1 MNKNLYRVIFNRA
14 RGQLMVVPEIAG
26 AHSAGG
32 SSRVSSGAGHTLSQ
46 LIAGLKPLTLLT
58 SMALGLLAI
67 SLPVQADIVAD
78 HSAPGNQ
85 QPTVIGSANGTPQV
99 NIQTPSAA
107 GVSRN
112 TYSQFDVDNRGA
124 ILNNS
129 AAPVQT
135 QLGGYVDGNP
145 QVIHGGA
152 KIILNE
158 VNSRN
163 PSQLNGYVEVAGQ
176 KAQVVIANPSGIT
189 CDGCGF
195 INANRATLTTGT
207 PNLVNGQLEGYNVQQ
222 GNVTIQGRGMDSSQ
236 QSYTDIIAQSVNVNA
251 GVWANELN
259 VVTGKNKV
267 SADTSQ
273 IEKQGGNDA
282 TSPQFSVDV
291 AALGGMY
298 ANTIRMVGTENG
310 VGVRNAGHIGT
321 QAGSVVLTADGRIE
335 NSGTISSAQNLT
347 VTTTEGLTN
356 SGTLFGKNQVQL
368 SAQGDMVNT
377 GSGQIGA
384 NGQLDVTTQGN
395 LTSQGVIAAD
405 GNTTVSSR
413 RKLNNSGTLSSGQAL
428 RVSASSIDNSGTVQG
443 KGRTAIST
451 PGYINQ
457 TASGKISSGGFLSI
471 DSGDWMTSYGS
482 IYSADAASLGIQNAL
497 LNAGTLDTGLGLSL
511 SASHINNTGAIYAGG
526 DVQAQSRSNLLNS
539 GTLGSDRDITLNA
552 AGEFSSNNTIYAKGN
567 TRLTAGSTVSNNGT
581 LAADGL
587 LSLTTPGALYNNGT
601 MYSKGNLSLTAN
613 QSVTSYGSIGAD
625 GELNLNTYGALF
637 NNQMLYG
644 KGQTTLNTGGDVTN
658 HGVIGSDSRLSLT
671 TPGMLLNT
679 GTLYSGDAMSVAA
692 NGRMTN
698 SGTINSGSDLS
709 LTTQNA
715 LYNSNTLYAKGHASF
730 NVAGA
735 MTNDGTLGADRNL
748 TLSAGGD
755 ILNNGTLYSQG
766 AGKYLTDGSFTNNH
780 LVRSEDMLSVD
791 ASRNILN
798 DADIYAFAGLDFSA
812 GQRIDNH
819 AQLYSGGT
827 LNLHAIGDIS
837 NTSTLAALNDIV
849 LSTHYFSNGGNAL
862 LAAGVQNNGQLANTG
877 DITILSTQSVDLQG
891 QTLASGTLNV
901 DANGINLADG
911 LVSAGAANLQAHSG
925 DINTNLAQLYVNNAF
940 NAQTTGHW
948 SNLGGQLYAGDM
960 HLNAGSLTNDAAG
973 VISAQSTNLTLSG
986 LLSNR
991 GLIDGLLTRLQAN
1004 QIDNYGTGRIYGT
1017 WLGLQADVINNREEG
1032 GTAATIA
1039 GRETLDMGVGT
1050 LNNYTHS
1057 LIFSGGN
1064 MSIGRLLDENGNA
1077 TGMGGVL
1084 NNHSATIE
1092 ALGDLKLSMGGVNNV
1107 NDNFKTEVQRIST
1120 ESIYQY
1126 RVEGGVNY
1134 YRPDEVSF
1142 YKDEIPHIITPE
1154 NANGKDTYYSY
1165 DYIRTIDETVI
1176 TETDP
1181 AKILAGGNLLI
1192 TADTVTNDK
1201 SQIVAGNV
1209 LNIEANTLNNVE
1221 VIGERFINDV
1231 GTEIKY
1237 SRKKNKGTDSQR
1249 KSESDYAPP
1258 TQIQSITL
1266 KPSETLSYVQPAGS
1280 GALINA
1286 RQEGSAPNGTINGI
1300 NIERVSI
1307 QVAGVDGM
1315 QDVSVVTRP
1324 PSLNLALPNTSLYQ
1338 INPAVGG
1345 RYLIETDPKFTQ
1357 YKTWL
1362 GSDYMYSRLQA
1373 DPNNVHKRLGD
1384 GYYEQTLIREQ
1395 VINLT
1400 GMRFLS
1406 GYSSDEEQYM
1416 ALMNSGVEFA
1426 QKYHLSLGIALTPEQ
1441 MANLTSDIVWLVSR
1455 DVTLPDGTVQTVLV
1469 PQVYAMVRPQDI
1481 DGSGALLSG
1490 KQVNLQLTSDLVNQG
1505 RILAGDNLN
1514 VLAQNIQNMGGS
1526 ISGNNVAL
1534 LANNDINNIG
1544 GLMQGFDSLRLQA
1557 GNDINLLTTTRS
1569 NGSGTIINQV
1579 AGAVVH
1585 NDGGLLTMKAG
1596 NDINLTAAQVINNGQ
1611 DGQTVISAGHDLNLN
1626 TVNVSDSRSARF
1638 DSDNHYTLTHTQDV
1652 GTQISAAG
1660 NVTLLAD
1667 NDVVAKAA
1675 NVEAGGHLQV
1685 SAGHDIQILAG
1696 ESTVSLDERTKISG
1710 SGGSGMSKVT
1720 EVREITLD
1728 HHNAEAS
1735 SLSGDSVSLKAEN
1748 DLLVSGSQVVGTHDV
1763 ALAAGN
1769 NLTVTAAQE
1778 TEDERYFSQKTKSG
1792 LMSSGGIGATVGTID
1807 EKSTQTTHRISNL
1820 GSTVGSTEGSVSLVA
1835 GNDLSIKGSDVIAQQ
1850 DISLTGK
1857 NVTIESVENQTS
1869 IHDKYER
1876 TQSGMTVA
1884 LSGAAGS
1891 ALNAAVTEA
1900 KQAQDTQDSKIK
1912 ALQEIKA
1919 ALSAVQAVQAG
1930 MMDLPDSSEGFVG
1943 ISISGGT
1950 QHTESTTDT
1959 KIRAAQGSAIAAGN
1973 NLSIT
1978 ATGSGEKGVDG
1989 DITIKGSAI
1998 NAGNNMILDAN
2009 RDVNLLAAANT
2020 QKTDSENK
2028 SYGGNAG
2035 VSFGWGGGKNGL
2047 RFFADANFSQG
2058 NMHADGLYWTE
2069 SQLQA
2074 GNNLTIISGRDT
2086 NLIGALAKGDSVLMD
2101 VGRDLTV
2108 RSLQDTDDYSY
2119 EQYSLNIAG
2128 SYGTGFDGSLGF
2140 TMDKMDSTWASVN
2153 EQSGIY
2159 AGKGGY
2165 DITVGNHTQLD
2176 GAVIAS
2182 EATPD
2187 KNSLDT
2193 GTLGWSDIK
2202 NKAEYDVSHVSVS
2215 VGSGGGAPM
2224 GFPGVPGTPIVVA
2237 YGDSAS
2243 STTHAAIADGSITIR
2258 DKDGQQ
2264 QDIATI
2270 SRDTENAANPLDKI
2284 FNAEEEMRN
2293 LEAIGLAGQIVSQVT
2308 TIATNIGVK
2317 AAQDEAHAKAD
2328 AQKDAAA
2335 NDPAILAEA
2344 RANLK
2349 KAGNENPTQEDLN
2362 KATYDVVYQRE
2373 FTIANKVQMEKYG
2386 TGSDVQRAIQ
2396 AAGAALTVAMGGGS
2410 AGNAAAAASAPFL
2423 AHEVKK
2429 LTEGPDTK
2437 DKVINA
2443 IAHAIVGGVV
2453 AQASG
2458 NSAASGAI
2466 GAASGE
2472 LIAQIIIKELYDGRK
2487 PEDLTEA
2494 ERQTVAALSMIAA
2507 GAIGGVAGDST
2518 QSAATSAG
2526 AGYNAAVNNA
2536 MSDIAEQQAFGESPA
2551 DKLQKFNEEDA
2562 ERFKKENCAGLSADA
2577 CSAKLYDARREALGE
2592 AVSLGIDF
2600 FPIVGDIKGFA
2611 EAESAIDYLAAT
2623 IAIFPGIGDG
2633 AGKALKAAQK
2643 ALDKGDIAEA
2653 SRLINKASDEISA
2666 VKSLNVVEINGGSK
2680 GNWNK
2685 ALNKPEPN
2693 TIYKVDGNKTYRTD
2707 ALGRVE
2713 FVEADLTLITKD
2725 RNTYQQ
2731 CKAGK
2736 CGGVAGDEGGHLI
2749 ASIFDGLGEKLNL
2762 VPMDGN
2768 LNKGAWKQM
2777 ENAWAK
2783 ALKEGKQVNVK
2794 IEPVHVGDSVRP
2806 DSFKVRYTID
2816 GGRPVNVD
2824 FENIPGGGR

>member
-1 MNKNLYRVIFNRA
+1 MNKNLYRVIFNQA

-32 SSRVSSGAGHTLSQ
+32 SPRVSSGAGHTLSQ

-67 SLPVQADIVAD
+67 SMPVQADIVAD

-85 QPTVIGSANGTPQV
+85 QPTLISSANGTPQV

-145 QVIHGGA
+145 QVIRGGA

-267 SADTSQ
+267 SADASQ
-273 IEKQGGNDA
+273 IEKQGSSDA
-282 TSPQFSVDV
+282 SSPQFSMDV
-291 AALGGMY
+291 TALGGMY

-310 VGVRNAGHIGT
+310 VGVHNAGHIGT
-321 QAGSVVLTADGRIE
+321 QAGSVELTADGRIE
-335 NSGTISSAQNLT
+335 NSGTISSGQNLT

-377 GSGQIGA
+377 ASGQMGT
-384 NGQLDVTTQGN
+384 NGELNVTTQGN

-405 GNTTVSSR
+405 GNTRVSAR
-413 RKLNNSGTLSSGQAL
+413 RKLNNSGTLSSGQEL
-428 RVSASSIDNSGTVQG
+428 RVSASSIDNSGTLQG

-457 TASGKISSGGFLSI
+457 AASGKISSGGFLSI

-482 IYSADAASLGIQNAL
+482 IWSADAASLSVQNAL
-497 LNAGTLDTGLGLSL
+497 LNAGTLDAGLSLTL
-511 SASHINNTGAIYAGG
+511 SASHINNSGAIYAGG
-526 DVQAQSRSNLLNS
+526 DVQAQSRSSLLNS
-539 GTLGSDRDITLNA
+539 GTLGADRDITLNA

-567 TRLTAGSTVSNNGT
+567 ARLTAGSTISNNGT

-601 MYSKGNLSLTAN
+601 LYSKGNLSLTAD

-671 TPGMLLNT
+671 TPGWLLNT
-679 GTLYSGDAMSVAA
+679 GTLYSGGTMAVAA
-692 NGRMTN
+692 NGQVTN
-698 SGTINSGSDLS
+698 GGTLNSGSDLF
-709 LTTQNA
+709 LTTQSA
-715 LYNSNTLYAKGHASF
+715 LYNGNTIYARGHASL

-748 TLSAGGD
+748 TLTAGGD

-766 AGKYLTDGSFTNNH
+766 VGKYLTDGSFTNNH
-780 LVRSEDMLSVD
+780 LLHSEDSLFVD
-791 ASRNILN
+791 ADGNILN

-819 AQLYSGGT
+819 AQLYSGGA
-827 LNLHAIGDIS
+827 LNLHALGDIN

-849 LSTHYFSNGGNAL
+849 LSTHYFSNGSNAL
-862 LAAGVQNNGQLANTG
+862 LAAGVQSNGQLANAG
-877 DITILSTQSVDLQG
+877 DITLLSTQSVDLQG

-911 LVSAGAANLQAHSG
+911 LVSAGAVNLQGHSG
-925 DINTNLAQLYVNNAF
+925 EINTDRAQLYVNNGFSAH
-940 NAQTTGHW
+940 TTGHW
-948 SNLGGQLYAGDM
+948 SNLDGQLYAGDM
-960 HLNAGSLTNDAAG
+960 HLNAGSLTNDATG

-991 GLIDGLLTRLQAN
+991 GLIDGLLTRLQAS

-1017 WLGLQADVINNREEG
+1017 WLGLQADVINNREED

-1064 MSIGRLLDENGNA
+1064 LSIGRLLDENGNA
-1077 TGMGGVL
+1077 IGMGGVL

-1092 ALGDLKLSMGGVNNV
+1092 ALGDLRLSMGQVNNV
-1107 NDNFKTEVQRIST
+1107 NDHFLTEF
-1120 ESIYQY
+1120 
-1126 RVEGGVNY
+1126 RVVSQENILEY
-1134 YRPDEVSF
+1134 AMNASSRHYFLDEVSF
-1142 YKDEIPHIITPE
+1142 TFNSRGVSTLYTPDSDRGDDDYYEFTYVRTTQE
-1154 NANGKDTYYSY
+1154 NA
-1165 DYIRTIDETVI
+1165 IV
-1176 TETDP
+1176 ETDP

-1192 TADTVTNDK
+1192 TADTVNNDK

-1209 LNIEANTLNNVE
+1209 LNIAANTLNN
-1221 VIGERFINDV
+1221 
-1231 GTEIKY
+1231 TEISGTRIITESGIMQHRY
-1237 SRKKNKGTDSQR
+1237 STPIGGVRVQGHH
-1249 KSESDYAPP
+1249 DYDYSPAAVY
-1258 TQIQSITL
+1258 QDIML
-1266 KPSETLSYVQPAGS
+1266 KASETVGNTQPEGS
-1280 GALINA
+1280 GVSINA
-1286 RQEGSAPNGTINGI
+1286 RQEGLAPGDSIGGI
-1300 NIERVSI
+1300 SIERVNI
-1307 QVAGVDGM
+1307 QLAGVNGM

-1324 PSLNLALPNTSLYQ
+1324 PSLNLTLPNASLYK
-1338 INPAVGG
+1338 INPAVGSQ
-1345 RYLIETDPKFTQ
+1345 YLVETDPKFTQ
-1357 YKTWL
+1357 LKRWL
-1362 GSDYMYSRLQA
+1362 GSDYMTSQLKA
-1373 DPNNVHKRLGD
+1373 DPNNMHKRLGD
-1384 GYYEQTLIREQ
+1384 GYYEQRLISDQ
-1395 VINLT
+1395 IISLT
-1400 GMRFLS
+1400 GQRFLN
-1406 GYSSDEEQYM
+1406 GYANDEEQYM

-1426 QKYHLSLGIALTPEQ
+1426 QKYNLSLGVALTKEQ

-1455 DVTLPDGTVQTVLV
+1455 DVTLPDGTIQTVLV
-1469 PQVYAMVRPQDI
+1469 PQVYAMVKPQDI
-1481 DGSGALLSG
+1481 DSNGALLAG
-1490 KQVNLQLTSDLVNQG
+1490 KQVNLQLSNDLVNQG
-1505 RILAGDNLN
+1505 RILAGDKLN

-1544 GLMQGFDSLRLQA
+1544 GLIQGNDSLKLQA
-1557 GNDINLLTTTRS
+1557 GHDINIITTT
-1569 NGSGTIINQV
+1569 NHNEKGGTNSSSHTNINQV
-1579 AGAVVH
+1579 GALSVN
-1585 NDGGLLTMKAG
+1585 NDNGVLQLSSG
-1596 NDINLTAAQVINNGQ
+1596 NDINLTAALIINAGQ
-1611 DGQTVISAGHDLNLN
+1611 NSETSIAAGHDLNMN
-1626 TVNVSDSRSARF
+1626 TVTEEKQRDYISASKNSSRKEAS
-1638 DSDNHYTLTHTQDV
+1638 SQDI
-1652 GTQISAAG
+1652 GTQISSSG
-1660 NVTLLAD
+1660 NVTLSAK
-1667 NDVVAKAA
+1667 NDINAKAA
-1675 NVEAGGHLQV
+1675 QVMADGQLAVVAGNDINIIAGQSTDHVESTSKSTSRSGMTKTVTTKQVVHDVLSAESSNFSGDTVIMNAGNDLRVEGSQITSTNDMALH
-1685 SAGHDIQILAG
+1685 AGHDL
-1696 ESTVSLDERTKISG
+1696 
-1710 SGGSGMSKVT
+1710 
-1720 EVREITLD
+1720 TL
-1728 HHNAEAS
+1728 
-1735 SLSGDSVSLKAEN
+1735 
-1748 DLLVSGSQVVGTHDV
+1748 T
-1763 ALAAGN
+1763 
-1769 NLTVTAAQE
+1769 TAQE
-1778 TEDERYFSQKTKSG
+1778 QQDDLEIIRKKKSG
-1792 LMSSGGIGATVGTID
+1792 VMSSGGIGVTYGKID
-1807 EKSTQTTHRISNL
+1807 EKSSNTSHRVTQL
-1820 GSTVGSTEGSVSLVA
+1820 ASTVGSTEGNVTLSA
-1835 GNDLSIKGSDVIAQQ
+1835 GNNLTVKGSDVIAQQ
-1850 DISLTGK
+1850 NINLTGK
-1857 NVTIESVENQTS
+1857 NVTVESVENQTN
-1869 IHDKYER
+1869 IQDKYER
-1876 TQSGMTVA
+1876 TQSGVTIA

-1978 ATGSGEKGVDG
+1978 ATGNGEKGVDG

-2069 SQLQA
+2069 SQLEA

-2165 DITVGNHTQLD
+2165 DITVGKHTQLD

-2182 EATPD
+2182 DATAD

-2202 NKAEYDVSHVSVS
+2202 NHADYDVSHVSIS

-2224 GFPGVPGTPIVVA
+2224 GFPGTPIVVA

-2258 DKDGQQ
+2258 DKEGQQ
-2264 QDIATI
+2264 QDIAAI

-2293 LEAIGLAGQIVSQVT
+2293 LEAINLAGQIVSQVT

-2373 FTIANKVQMEKYG
+2373 FTIANEKQMKEYG
-2386 TGSDVQRAIQ
+2386 TGSNVQRAIQ

-2423 AHEVKK
+2423 AQGVKK
-2429 LTEGPDTK
+2429 LADANFPIDEEHPNNANLFA
-2437 DKVINA
+2437 KVIG
-2443 IAHAIVGGVV
+2443 HAIVGLAV
-2453 AQASG
+2453 AEGSG
-2458 NSAASGAI
+2458 NNGLSGAL

-2472 LIAQIIIKELYDGRK
+2472 LIAKAIAEDLYHK
-2487 PEDLTEA
+2487 KTEDLTEA
-2494 ERQTVAALSMIAA
+2494 ERQFIANMTSIATGVAAGLVADNTANAGTAA
-2507 GAIGGVAGDST
+2507 
-2518 QSAATSAG
+2518 SAA
-2526 AGYNAAVNNA
+2526 YNAAVNNYL
-2536 MSDIAEQQAFGESPA
+2536 STEDITTFTEKYANAKTDEEREQLKAELSQLDKDRQRQALVTGIPLNEQRA
-2551 DKLQKFNEEDA
+2551 ELEKLKQ
-2562 ERFKKENCAGLSADA
+2562 
-2577 CSAKLYDARREALGE
+2577 
-2592 AVSLGIDF
+2592 
-2600 FPIVGDIKGFA
+2600 
-2611 EAESAIDYLAAT
+2611 LAASSDCVGQCQELVNYS
-2623 IAIFPGIGDG
+2623 ISELEPVVNNPELHQNNIFKGVLAGVIYGLTVEKPSSGNANASPLTREQEQLIKNAEYITTAKGIQNPFPRD
-2633 AGKALKAAQK
+2633 
-2643 ALDKGDIAEA
+2643 
-2653 SRLINKASDEISA
+2653 
-2666 VKSLNVVEINGGSK
+2666 LNEKIV
-2680 GNWNK
+2680 WNQVR
-2685 ALNKPEPN
+2685 ANP
-2693 TIYKVDGNKTYRTD
+2693 V
-2707 ALGRVE
+2707 
-2713 FVEADLTLITKD
+2713 
-2725 RNTYQQ
+2725 Q
-2731 CKAGK
+2731 
-2736 CGGVAGDEGGHLI
+2736 
-2749 ASIFDGLGEKLNL
+2749 GEKLLGLNSDPRFPTSAGFQKMEVSHKL
-2762 VPMDGN
+2762 PDGSSLTIHYQYN
-2768 LNKGAWKQM
+2768 SYTGKAYDMKMVNPQRNSLQSGPSLKDNK
-2777 ENAWAK
+2777 
-2783 ALKEGKQVNVK
+2783 
-2794 IEPVHVGDSVRP
+2794 
-2806 DSFKVRYTID
+2806 
-2816 GGRPVNVD
+2816 
-2824 FENIPGGGR
+2824 